1 MGTLIMPKPKE
12 EHITIKIKIKILR
25 GSAFQS
31 KFIYNSLKAFL
42 ETMKGFT
49 MKKNKGSKF
58 SYDLISIRDT
68 TGEDNE

>member
-1 MGTLIMPKPKE
+1 MTKPKE
-12 EHITIKIKIKILR
+12 EHITIKIKVLR

-49 MKKNKGSKF
+49 MSKNPVSKF
-58 SYDLISIRDT
+58 TYDITRIRDT
-68 TGEDNE
+68 TGEE